1 MANDP
6 RKLMHEVIM
15 HAIAGPQPIAIPME
29 DPIIHTPEHPF
40 CGPNNNPDWQTCPCH
55 DIQETQYYELI
66 CRPLLDGLM
75 TAEEA
80 NRLYFGDNPLDS
92 LSHDD
97 IDQVEAYRR
106 EYELDQSGTHA
117 PDCRCAWCEPQ
128 ERNATT
134 QCSDGSWW

>member
-15 HAIAGPQPIAIPME
+15 RAIAGPQPIVIPME
-29 DPIIHTPEHPF
+29 DPIIHTAEHPW
-40 CGPNNNPDWQTCPCH
+40 CNDETCPCQAVK
-55 DIQETQYYELI
+55 DEPAELA
-66 CRPLLDGLM
+66 RLD
-75 TAEEA
+75 
-80 NRLYFGDNPLDS
+80 
-92 LSHDD
+92 
-97 IDQVEAYRR
+97 
-106 EYELDQSGTHA
+106 ELDQSGTHA